1 VFEAVFKQFGVPKAI
16 RTDNGVP
23 FASDRRV
30 TIYME
35 HVFLPKRSLHAGA
48 WHRAI

>member
-1 VFEAVFKQFGVPKAI
+1 VFEAVFKQFGMPKAI

-23 FASDRRV
+23 FASDHRV
-30 TIYME
+30 TME

-48 WHRAI
+48 RHRAI